1 MGSCRPVKAELSQA
15 LVWGHPSRKV
25 PESDARSV
33 GGTVGDALHD
43 SAPSVTRLSLS
54 EWLNCPKCR
63 CFSSAIWIS
72 DSVSHGSSLSDDW
85 WPSPVL
91 SRMIHA
97 SFLQAIDGVKSL
109 ALPCPQRVTSCLKLL
124 STASYL
130 PGLAWTSMG
139 VSLAVPQYDSHC
151 LVLHSVQFEK
161 ITLSVPLAGVR
172 PPAESVALQ
181 WHGTPSTLWYS
192 RTRWSCSAMPCSVLF
207 CSVQDN
213 IHGLGKAHMRS
224 TPSLRSV
231 PSVAF
236 DTVPVF
242 VWLTMALSRPFKED
256 RLALPLPT
264 RAFLQMVWC
273 PWLCTRTVFQCP
285 AFAAVAWTFKSND
298 CQAFRWSWHFSA
310 VVHVLSVKW

>member
-1 MGSCRPVKAELSQA
+1 MGSCRPIKAELSQTSGLA
-15 LVWGHPSRKV
+15 TSFLQGRCRK
-25 PESDARSV
+25 AMLGASV

-43 SAPSVTRLSLS
+43 QPRLTRLSLR
-54 EWLNCPKCR
+54 WLNCPKCR
-63 CFSSAIWIS
+63 CFSSAVWIS
-72 DSVSHGSSLSDDW
+72 DSASHGSSLSDDW

-109 ALPCPQRVTSCLKLL
+109 ALCPQRVTSCLKLL
-124 STASYL
+124 NTASYL

-139 VSLAVPQYDSHC
+139 VSLVVPQYDSHC

-161 ITLSVPLAGVR
+161 ITLSVPLAGVW
-172 PPAESVALQ
+172 PPTESVDLQ

-192 RTRWSCSAMPCSVLF
+192 RTRWSCSMPCSVLF

-231 PSVAF
+231 PKVAF

-298 CQAFRWSWHFSA
+298 CQAFRGSWHFSA